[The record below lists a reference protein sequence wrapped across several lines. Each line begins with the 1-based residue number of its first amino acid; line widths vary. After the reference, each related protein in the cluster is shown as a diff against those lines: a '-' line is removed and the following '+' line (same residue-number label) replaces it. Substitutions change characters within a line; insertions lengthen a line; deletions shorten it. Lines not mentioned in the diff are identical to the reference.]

1 LVVQGCTI
9 ISNSYIC
16 RSWDQFE
23 TNAALFGVKSTFN
36 EEIYTTKLERG
47 PHMRELEKHASRIA
61 REIEGE
67 DTKDI
72 HLAEV
77 GLGSHFCFWSQ
88 CCKYSE
94 D

>member
-1 LVVQGCTI
+1 MMI
-9 ISNSYIC
+9 NSQYVC

-36 EEIYTTKLERG
+36 EDLYTTKLERG

-67 DTKDI
+67 DTEDL

-77 GLGSHFCFWSQ
+77 GFSALMATNVYGEGAC
-88 CCKYSE
+88 
-94 D
+94 

>member
-1 LVVQGCTI
+1 
-9 ISNSYIC
+9 
-16 RSWDQFE
+16 
-23 TNAALFGVKSTFN
+23 LFGVKSTFN

-77 GLGSHFCFWSQ
+77 SLGSHICS
-88 CCKYSE
+88 CSNS
-94 D
+94 

>member
-1 LVVQGCTI
+1 
-9 ISNSYIC
+9 
-16 RSWDQFE
+16 
-23 TNAALFGVKSTFN
+23 LFGVKSTFN

-67 DTKDI
+67 DTKDT

-77 GLGSHFCFWSQ
+77 SLCSNC
-88 CCKYSE
+88 
-94 D
+94 

>member
-1 LVVQGCTI
+1 
-9 ISNSYIC
+9 
-16 RSWDQFE
+16 
-23 TNAALFGVKSTFN
+23 
-36 EEIYTTKLERG
+36 
-47 PHMRELEKHASRIA
+47 MRELEKHASRIA

-67 DTKDI
+67 DTRDI

-77 GLGSHFCFWSQ
+77 SLGSYFYFWSQ

>member
-1 LVVQGCTI
+1 M
-9 ISNSYIC
+9 
-16 RSWDQFE
+16 
-23 TNAALFGVKSTFN
+23 FGVKSTFN

-77 GLGSHFCFWSQ
+77 SLDIPVFGPTVESIQ
-88 CCKYSE
+88 Y
-94 D
+94 